1 MSNRIEAYEKIK
13 PKLSGIRLRI
23 FDQVEDKTISE
34 LVNLLHIPKNTISG
48 RISELESMGLI
59 TSHISTNGESVW
71 TKVSESFVIS
81 YSLMFHLRRAREM
94 RKTLEKYEKKIKE
107 LEEIPNTYNP
117 FFD

>member
-34 LVNLLHIPKNTISG
+34 LVNLLNIPKNTISG

-59 TSHISTNGESVW
+59 TSQISINGESVW
-71 TKVSESFVIS
+71 TKVPESMIIDYSIKYAYRRVSE
-81 YSLMFHLRRAREM
+81 MK
-94 RKTLEKYEKKIKE
+94 KTLEKYEKRINE
-107 LEEIPNTYNP
+107 LQEITK
-117 FFD
+117 